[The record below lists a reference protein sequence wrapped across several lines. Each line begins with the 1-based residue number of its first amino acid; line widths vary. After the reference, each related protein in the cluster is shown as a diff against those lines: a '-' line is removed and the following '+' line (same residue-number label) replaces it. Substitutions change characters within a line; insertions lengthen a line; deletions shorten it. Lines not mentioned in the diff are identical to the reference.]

1 MKALIALNPAVPG
14 NYSFV
19 CPEAPLCLNPI
30 NRQGY
35 TNVVTPSILR
45 GLQGRTLIDVNNVI
59 DIEAGVF
66 IEEDKPTILPE
77 VEEPA
82 QVEKPQEEVQ
92 EEPQEE
98 VQEEVKPKASAR
110 TKKSA
115 K

>member
-45 GLQGRTLIDVNNVI
+45 GLQGRTLIDVDNVI
-59 DIEAGVF
+59 DVEAGVF

-82 QVEKPQEEVQ
+82 QVEKPQEE
-92 EEPQEE
+92 PQEE

>member
-77 VEEPA
+77 VEESA
-82 QVEKPQEEVQ
+82 QVEKPQ